1 MCEALGI
8 GYALAMQ
15 RLYSFQQWYQ
25 HVRNDPARIGSFGR
39 FVLRRYLDDRLFES
53 AGALSYTTA
62 FALVPLAMVVFG
74 VLSAFP
80 MFDSWGERLTGY
92 IFANF
97 VPSSAQAIS
106 SYLADF
112 SSNTSKLTSA
122 GALALIIS
130 LLVTLNSVEAVF
142 NRIWRVPTARPK
154 ISRFLVYWTVLTLGT
169 LVAAASVALSTRFFA
184 LAIFETEPGQW
195 LEAVMLRVAPMVI
208 ELLAFAA
215 LFKVVPHHTVRWRH
229 AFAGALLAMLLFEA
243 VKSGLSLYL
252 GSFDSYQKIYGAVAL
267 VPSVM
272 LWIYLSWVAILLG
285 ASFASSMSAFRYQ
298 PKAQRLP
305 HGHELTGLLRML
317 GRFQVA
323 RVDGEG
329 LTSAQ
334 IQQLEPGLTD
344 SMLQLLLSKMAAINV
359 VQRAENGEWL
369 LARDLD
375 EVPLRELY
383 EAAQL
388 RVPMIATLPEQQL
401 DALGIA
407 VAAVLTQLREPLQMP
422 LQQPV
427 STIYQG
433 LIANEKND

>member
-375 EVPLRELY
+375 EVPLLELY

>member
-1 MCEALGI
+1 
-8 GYALAMQ
+8 MQ